1 MRAGSG
7 LLRRFALSLVA
18 LLFSGSLLATPQT
31 MSWLLHCD
39 WSAVSDE
46 LPPLL
51 EEEVAHEAEPQ
62 VEPLRCTAPVAPDEA
77 MRLPRKG
84 ADRWHDAEHGKV
96 TVPPPEAR

>member
-1 MRAGSG
+1 MRARSL
-7 LLRRFALSLVA
+7 LLRRLALGVVA

-39 WSAVSDE
+39 WSTVCDE

-62 VEPLRCTAPVAPDEA
+62 AEPLRCTAPVAPDEA
-77 MRLPRKG
+77 LRLPRLG
-84 ADRWHDAEHGKV
+84 DARWHDAEHAKV
-96 TVPPPEAR
+96 TVPPPESR